1 MIRLVFPRSFVRRLI
16 VVMMAAQGTCIA
28 QPGEVWISQGQARVG
43 QSGDGTEGNPFLVP
57 KDNARLFDRVIRQ
70 IPPRATVHLGPGV
83 FQTEGTVSDASAG
96 MLRAVSFPEGCRIR
110 GCGVGQTIIRL
121 KADALHEGQR
131 GVVIDF
137 VPSSPRS
144 HLSSEVSDLTVDC
157 NFGKQSLRSV
167 KTVGINYSGFRTLI
181 ERVEIIQL
189 GGRTGEA
196 FGIIGG
202 NFDAKDVDTESSV
215 LIRDC
220 HVHQPYTGP
229 DAYLTGISPAGNN
242 RWTGRVEDC
251 VVDFSPARYPVSGA
265 QGIAFAGSARKL
277 KIRRNVVTGCT
288 RGIHF
293 DTPGQYPPANPVGVE
308 MSDNRILQCS
318 IGIAIGWPGESLS
331 ENIRYREF
339 EITDNFIQNSGGIGV
354 ELSNR
359 CSGFVVQNNEIESS
373 AETPPDAYCVAISLD
388 QLCEGNQITGNQ
400 YGPKN
405 IGKQVPL
412 KPASYAPDSGAALN
426 NVFRKNGWIRPE

>member
-16 VVMMAAQGTCIA
+16 IVMMMAQGTCKA

-43 QSGDGTEGNPFLVP
+43 QSGDGTQENPFLVP
-57 KDNARLFDRVIRQ
+57 QDNARLFDRVIRR

-83 FQTEGTVSDASAG
+83 FQTEGTVSTASAG

-121 KADALHEGQR
+121 KAGVLGEGQR
-131 GVVIDF
+131 GVVVDF
-137 VPSSPRS
+137 ASSSPRNG
-144 HLSSEVSDLTVDC
+144 LSSEVSDLTVDC
-157 NFGKQSLRSV
+157 NFGNQSPQSV

-181 ERVEIIQL
+181 ERVEIVHL
-189 GGRTGEA
+189 GGRGGEA

-202 NFDAKDVDTESSV
+202 NFDAKDVNTESSV
-215 LIRDC
+215 LIRGC
-220 HVHQPYTGP
+220 RVHQPYTGW

-242 RWTGRVEDC
+242 RWTGRGEDC

-265 QGIAFAGSARKL
+265 QGISFAGSARKL

-293 DTPGQYPPANPVGVE
+293 DTPGQHPPVEPVGVE
-308 MSDNRILQCS
+308 MSDNRLLQCS
-318 IGIAIGWPGESLS
+318 IGIAIGWPGESLF
-331 ENIRYREF
+331 EKIRYRDF
-339 EITDNFIQNSGGIGV
+339 KITDNIIRNSGGIGV

-359 CSGFVVQNNEIESS
+359 CSGFVVQNNRIESS
-373 AETPPDAYCVAISLD
+373 SETPPDAYCVAFSLD
-388 QLCEGNQITGNQ
+388 VLCTGNQILGNQ
-400 YGPKN
+400 YGPEN

-412 KPASYAPDSGAALN
+412 KPASYAPDSGAALK
-426 NVFRKNGWIRPE
+426 NVYRKNGWIRPE